1 MRFIG
6 NKEKLLDR
14 IHQAVISTGIES
26 GVFCDFFSG
35 TSNVGRYF
43 KEKGFEVV
51 SSDLLYF
58 SYVLQKAYIENN
70 GEPEFKKLL
79 KTINASV
86 NSLFASPFDTVR
98 SYLNDLKG
106 VKGFIYKNYTEEGTK
121 EQEHKRK
128 FFISEN
134 GKKIDAIRLQI
145 EEWKDENL
153 INENEYFVLLA
164 ALVESVP
171 FYANISGVYAA
182 FLKEYDPRAL
192 KPLQIKEMSFY
203 ESDKS
208 HSVFNKNSMD
218 LLDNLDVDILYMDPP
233 YNHRQYAPNY
243 HLLETIARYDNPSIK
258 GVTGMR
264 DYKDQKS
271 DFCNKDSALQAL
283 DRVARTANYRYL
295 ILSYNSE
302 GAMPEKDII
311 ATLEKY
317 GPVTLKNIDYLRFKS
332 NSNGDSKH
340 KKIIQEQL
348 YILENPRVKKAA
360 ITRKSKKNLAL
371 QEV

>member
-14 IHQAVISTGIES
+14 IYQAVLSTGVEE
-26 GVFCDFFSG
+26 GTFCDFFSG
-35 TSNVGRYF
+35 TSNVGRFF
-43 KEKGFEVV
+43 KEKGYGVI

-70 GEPEFKKLL
+70 GEPQFKKLL
-79 KTINASV
+79 KTLDVST
-86 NSLFASPFDTVR
+86 NSLFSSPFDTVR
-98 SYLNDLKG
+98 TYLNDLKG
-106 VKGFIYKNYTEEGTK
+106 VKGFIYKNYTEDGTK
-121 EQEHKRK
+121 DQEHKRK

-145 EEWKDENL
+145 EEWKEENF
-153 INENEYFVLLA
+153 ISENEYFVLLA
-164 ALVESVP
+164 ALIESVP

-192 KPLQIKEMSFY
+192 KPLQIKEMNFY
-203 ESDKS
+203 TSDKS
-208 HSVFNKNSMD
+208 HLVFNKNSMD
-218 LLDNLDVDILYMDPP
+218 LVPDLEVDILYMDPP

-243 HLLETIARYDNPSIK
+243 HLLETIAKYDSPSIK

-264 DYKDQKS
+264 DYKHQKS
-271 DFCNKDSALQAL
+271 DFCNKDTALKAL
-283 DRVARTANYRYL
+283 DEIAGAAKYKYL

-311 ATLEKY
+311 SVLEKY
-317 GPVTLKNIDYLRFKS
+317 GSVSLQNIDYLRFKS

-340 KKIIQEQL
+340 IKTIKEQL
-348 YILENPRVKKAA
+348 YILENSNALKKQKVSRRLPKTA
-360 ITRKSKKNLAL
+360 
-371 QEV
+371 QVV